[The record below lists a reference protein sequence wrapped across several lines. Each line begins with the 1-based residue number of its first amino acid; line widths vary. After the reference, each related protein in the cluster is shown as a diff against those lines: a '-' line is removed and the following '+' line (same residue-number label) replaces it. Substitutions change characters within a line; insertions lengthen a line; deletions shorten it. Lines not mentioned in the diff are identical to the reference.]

1 MKIRLI
7 CSIIWGLWT
16 IQMIASSSFYF
27 RNLSVADGLPDL
39 VINALYKDNSGYVW
53 FGTNTSLERFDGV
66 YLKHY
71 MIKGSSENLKRVY
84 AITEMPGKE
93 IWVGTG
99 NGLWRM
105 NSRMHDLE
113 HIASDIIEAPVKA
126 LLPDGK
132 GVLYIGTEKGLYIYK
147 NGNFKLLLLDKNVF
161 SLKNYIT
168 GLSFGEQHL
177 LWIATRK
184 GVASL
189 NLIDNSIAFYP
200 YDRAFHSVCCI
211 GKTLYLGTMSE
222 GIIAFDISSR
232 QYRRYIDV
240 GCGVISSLSSDGK
253 DLLYV
258 GTDGNGVHFIST
270 SQQQVVKS
278 FRHEVGNENSIR
290 SNSVYSLMLD
300 RDGLLW
306 IGYYQQGVDYTL
318 FQSGLFETYKYPPYF
333 DTKDMP
339 IRTIAFHGDEKLI
352 GTRDG
357 LFYIDE
363 SRKIYRNYHSPEL
376 RASLI
381 LSSCYFEGNYYI
393 GTYGGGMYVFNP
405 ETLTLSNFDSS
416 EPNPFLNGHVFCIR
430 SDNENNLWIGTSVG
444 VYCYRDGKQVA
455 HYTASNSKLP
465 EGNVY
470 EIYFDSTHKGWIC
483 TETGLCIWDP
493 SSKSLKLD
501 VFPEGF
507 VDKEKIRSIYEDS
520 EHNLYFLPEKGDL
533 FVSTLNMSRFNR
545 ITVSL
550 LKDKALMG
558 IVEDDKK
565 WLWITTNNGLY
576 RYDKKETCI
585 PYNFTDGIPS
595 PIFINCF
602 PVKDDT
608 GGLWFGNSKGL
619 VYLGTQGTNPLH
631 NYPYR
636 LSVSEILVNGKEFYP
651 ESRGN
656 DIRLDRTASSL
667 TFRFSGFTYTDPSNV
682 SYEYM
687 LEGEND
693 SWKPLLGTSEV
704 SFYNLQAGKY
714 IFKMR
719 RIGYPDSEAKLN
731 IVVEGFPL
739 LWIIGGG
746 VLIILLGVVFYIRIR
761 RRKQQPVVLADMRE
775 TVDVPE
781 PAVVEQAVSSEIAKD
796 IKTSE
801 DKYKTNKVSPEECKR
816 LFKLLEAV
824 MQQKKPYKN
833 PALKI
838 ADLADLIGT
847 SSHVLSYL
855 FNQYLNRNFYD
866 YVNDYRVAEFK
877 QLIAKEEYAR
887 YTLSALAEHCGFS
900 SRASFFR
907 HFKKMTG
914 VTPNEYIKQLEK

>member
-1 MKIRLI
+1 M
-7 CSIIWGLWT
+7 
-16 IQMIASSSFYF
+16 F
-27 RNLSVADGLPDL
+27 
-39 VINALYKDNSGYVW
+39 
-53 FGTNTSLERFDGV
+53 
-66 YLKHY
+66 
-71 MIKGSSENLKRVY
+71 
-84 AITEMPGKE
+84 
-93 IWVGTG
+93 
-99 NGLWRM
+99 
-105 NSRMHDLE
+105 
-113 HIASDIIEAPVKA
+113 
-126 LLPDGK
+126 
-132 GVLYIGTEKGLYIYK
+132 
-147 NGNFKLLLLDKNVF
+147 
-161 SLKNYIT
+161 
-168 GLSFGEQHL
+168 
-177 LWIATRK
+177 
-184 GVASL
+184 
-189 NLIDNSIAFYP
+189 
-200 YDRAFHSVCCI
+200 
-211 GKTLYLGTMSE
+211 
-222 GIIAFDISSR
+222 
-232 QYRRYIDV
+232 
-240 GCGVISSLSSDGK
+240 
-253 DLLYV
+253 
-258 GTDGNGVHFIST
+258 
-270 SQQQVVKS
+270 
-278 FRHEVGNENSIR
+278 
-290 SNSVYSLMLD
+290 
-300 RDGLLW
+300 
-306 IGYYQQGVDYTL
+306 
-318 FQSGLFETYKYPPYF
+318 
-333 DTKDMP
+333 
-339 IRTIAFHGDEKLI
+339 
-352 GTRDG
+352 
-357 LFYIDE
+357 
-363 SRKIYRNYHSPEL
+363 
-376 RASLI
+376 
-381 LSSCYFEGNYYI
+381 
-393 GTYGGGMYVFNP
+393 
-405 ETLTLSNFDSS
+405 
-416 EPNPFLNGHVFCIR
+416 FCIR

-631 NYPYR
+631 NHPYR

-719 RIGYPDSEAKLN
+719 RIGYPDSEVKLN

-781 PAVVEQAVSSEIAKD
+781 PAVVEQVVSSEIAKD

>member
-1 MKIRLI
+1 
-7 CSIIWGLWT
+7 
-16 IQMIASSSFYF
+16 
-27 RNLSVADGLPDL
+27 
-39 VINALYKDNSGYVW
+39 
-53 FGTNTSLERFDGV
+53 
-66 YLKHY
+66 
-71 MIKGSSENLKRVY
+71 
-84 AITEMPGKE
+84 
-93 IWVGTG
+93 
-99 NGLWRM
+99 
-105 NSRMHDLE
+105 
-113 HIASDIIEAPVKA
+113 
-126 LLPDGK
+126 
-132 GVLYIGTEKGLYIYK
+132 
-147 NGNFKLLLLDKNVF
+147 
-161 SLKNYIT
+161 
-168 GLSFGEQHL
+168 
-177 LWIATRK
+177 
-184 GVASL
+184 
-189 NLIDNSIAFYP
+189 
-200 YDRAFHSVCCI
+200 
-211 GKTLYLGTMSE
+211 
-222 GIIAFDISSR
+222 
-232 QYRRYIDV
+232 
-240 GCGVISSLSSDGK
+240 
-253 DLLYV
+253 
-258 GTDGNGVHFIST
+258 
-270 SQQQVVKS
+270 
-278 FRHEVGNENSIR
+278 
-290 SNSVYSLMLD
+290 
-300 RDGLLW
+300 
-306 IGYYQQGVDYTL
+306 
-318 FQSGLFETYKYPPYF
+318 
-333 DTKDMP
+333 
-339 IRTIAFHGDEKLI
+339 
-352 GTRDG
+352 
-357 LFYIDE
+357 
-363 SRKIYRNYHSPEL
+363 
-376 RASLI
+376 
-381 LSSCYFEGNYYI
+381 
-393 GTYGGGMYVFNP
+393 
-405 ETLTLSNFDSS
+405 
-416 EPNPFLNGHVFCIR
+416 
-430 SDNENNLWIGTSVG
+430 
-444 VYCYRDGKQVA
+444 
-455 HYTASNSKLP
+455 
-465 EGNVY
+465 
-470 EIYFDSTHKGWIC
+470 
-483 TETGLCIWDP
+483 
-493 SSKSLKLD
+493 
-501 VFPEGF
+501 
-507 VDKEKIRSIYEDS
+507 
-520 EHNLYFLPEKGDL
+520 
-533 FVSTLNMSRFNR
+533 MSRFNR

-619 VYLGTQGTNPLH
+619 VYLGTQGTNPLQNH
-631 NYPYR
+631 PYR

-761 RRKQQPVVLADMRE
+761 RRKQQSVVLADMRE
-775 TVDVPE
+775 TVDVLE